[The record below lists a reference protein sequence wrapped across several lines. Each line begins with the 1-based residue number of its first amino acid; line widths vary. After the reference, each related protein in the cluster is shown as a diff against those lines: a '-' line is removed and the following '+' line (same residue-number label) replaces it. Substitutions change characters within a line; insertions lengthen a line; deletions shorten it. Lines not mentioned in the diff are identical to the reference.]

1 MERTDKTAVIYKD
14 GKYEIEVVEFINS
27 FGYTELWAYISAPGF
42 DLLDK
47 TWFFAHTLKDH
58 NREEILAMIEKE
70 LPEQK
75 RYYLEDMR
83 EREMED

>member
-1 MERTDKTAVIYKD
+1 MEKADKTATIYKD
-14 GKYEIEVVEFINS
+14 GKYEIEVIEFTND
-27 FGYTELWAYISAPGF
+27 FGYTEMWAYICAPGF

-47 TWFFAHTLKDH
+47 VWFFGHTLKDH
-58 NREEILAMIEKE
+58 TREQILAMIEKE